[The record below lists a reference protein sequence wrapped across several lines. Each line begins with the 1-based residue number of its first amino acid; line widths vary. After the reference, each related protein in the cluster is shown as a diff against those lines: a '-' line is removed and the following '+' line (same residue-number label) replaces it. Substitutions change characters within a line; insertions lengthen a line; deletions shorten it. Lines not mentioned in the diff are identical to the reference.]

1 MNKVDV
7 VEKSNEGKVAV
18 LMGCFLIFLIL
29 LGAVAVGFESGNVMS
44 LYEVPRGEAIYM
56 VAQEYISIA
65 MFLALAI
72 LLFSGYPVAFILGG
86 LSMLFG
92 LLGYFFEVFHLI

>member
-1 MNKVDV
+1 MNKVEV

-44 LYEVPRGEAIYM
+44 FTKCRGAKQFTWLPRNI
-56 VAQEYISIA
+56 
-65 MFLALAI
+65 FR
-72 LLFSGYPVAFILGG
+72 
-86 LSMLFG
+86 
-92 LLGYFFEVFHLI
+92 